1 MITRI
6 VGLGNDLLS
15 DDAVGLEVAR
25 LVRQKL
31 GHRDDIEFRESPVGG
46 LRVLDDLLGC
56 DRVVLLDAVVSSRLA
71 PGTVGV
77 WRWDEEAETFVPYN
91 EWGVTLPLDD
101 DRCLGRRYHSTHD
114 TDVASSLGL
123 ARKLGLPVPS
133 SAFLVGVVVRE
144 VFEFGIGLDPAV
156 ATGRDRAAELVIR
169 ALVAE
174 RQRVPA

>member
-25 LVRQKL
+25 IVRERL
-31 GHRDDIEFRESPVGG
+31 GHREDIEFRESPVGG

-56 DRVVLLDAVVSSRLA
+56 DRVVLLDAVVSSRHS
-71 PGTVGV
+71 PGDVGV
-77 WRWDEEAETFVPYN
+77 WRWDKETETFVPYD
-91 EWGVTLPLDD
+91 EWGITLPLEDG
-101 DRCLGRRYHSTHD
+101 RCLGRRYHSTHD
-114 TDVASSLGL
+114 TDVASTLGMAKRLGL
-123 ARKLGLPVPS
+123 AVPD

-156 ATGRDRAAELVIR
+156 AKGRDRAAAIVIR
-169 ALVAE
+169 ALTKE
-174 RQRVPA
+174 LRTVPA